1 MKIKEGFLLRHVGEN
16 HIVVAVGAAAVDFR
30 SIITLNETG
39 AFIWEQLCN
48 PCTVED
54 VVKAVLAEY
63 DITVDVAAA
72 DVATFIT
79 AMREK
84 GLLDE

>member
-1 MKIKEGFLLRHVGEN
+1 MKIKEGFVLRRVGDN
-16 HIVVAVGAAAVDFR
+16 HIVVPVGTRAVDFR
-30 SIITLNETG
+30 CIITLNETG
-39 AFIWEQLCN
+39 AFIWNVLQK

-54 VVKAVLAEY
+54 VVKAMLGEY
-63 DITVDVAAA
+63 DVSVDVVAA
-72 DVATFIT
+72 DVAAFVT

>member
-1 MKIKEGFLLRHVGEN
+1 MKIKDGFLLRNVGDN
-16 HIVVAVGAAAVDFR
+16 HIVVPVGTASVDFR
-30 SIITLNETG
+30 CIITLNDTG
-39 AFIWEQLCN
+39 AFIWEQLRQ
-48 PCTVED
+48 PCTTED

-63 DITVDVAAA
+63 DVSVDVAAA
-72 DVATFIT
+72 DVAAFIT

>member
-1 MKIKEGFLLRHVGEN
+1 MKIKDGFLLRHVGDN
-16 HIVVAVGAAAVDFR
+16 HIVVPVGTCAVDFR
-30 SIITLNETG
+30 CIITLNETG
-39 AFIWEQLCN
+39 AFIWEQLRE
-48 PCTVED
+48 PCTIED

-63 DITVDVAAA
+63 DVTVDVAAA
-72 DVATFIT
+72 DVAAFIT